1 MDFKVKVKC
10 ENCRC
15 KFEIRPG
22 FLPSGKQISC
32 PCCYTPLPSHVSDK
46 IASGLKSFADVPE
59 NVDGFL
65 ISVDSFSPLLDAIRP
80 E

>member
-1 MDFKVKVKC
+1 MDFKVKFKC
-10 ENCRC
+10 DNCRC

-22 FLPSGKQISC
+22 FLPAGKQINC
-32 PCCYTPLPSHVSDK
+32 PCCCTPLPSYVSDK
-46 IASGLKSFADVPE
+46 IASGLRSFADVPE

-65 ISVDSFSPLLDAIRP
+65 IFVDSFSPMLDAIRP

>member
-1 MDFKVKVKC
+1 MDFKVKFKC
-10 ENCRC
+10 DNCRC

-22 FLPSGKQISC
+22 FLPAGKQISC
-32 PCCYTPLPSHVSDK
+32 PCCCTPLPSYVSDK
-46 IASGLKSFADVPE
+46 IASGLKNFADVPE

-65 ISVDSFSPLLDAIRP
+65 IFVDSFSPMLDAIRP